1 MARLYS
7 FQGNHYLMLQCSNFA
22 DICRDNELTF
32 FTGVPD
38 STYKS
43 WMSFLEE
50 DHPEFTNVPTVN
62 ECEATAVAAGYHLAT
77 GKYPVIY
84 MQNSGFGKTVNP
96 LTSLCGPDIYRIPA
110 LLMIG
115 WRGEPGKPEA
125 HQHRQI
131 GRIMTDLLDLLD
143 VRHAIL
149 SEDTNEAREQV
160 REAVNYMKTE
170 NLPYALVI
178 RKGVFEPLEA
188 KPKRE
193 SDLMSREEA
202 IFAILEH
209 ITDED
214 ILVSTTGKTSRE
226 LHEACQDLGRTAQN
240 RFYNPGGMG
249 CAPSIALG
257 IALQKPTSK
266 VFTMDGDGALLMQM
280 GALATIGTQQPAN
293 FHHILFD
300 NHAHE
305 STGGQINN
313 SGAVDFRSLAKSCG
327 YKGALI
333 VHSKDELSAV
343 FPEFAKV
350 DGPVMLV
357 VKIRTGSRANLSRPE
372 EPLEI
377 KRKFMEHLERLS

>member
-1 MARLYS
+1 
-7 FQGNHYLMLQCSNFA
+7 MLRCNEFAEICKNF
-22 DICRDNELTF
+22 NLTF

-50 DHPEFTNVPTVN
+50 DHPGFTNVPTVN
-62 ECEATAVAAGYHLAT
+62 ECEATAVCAGYHLAT
-77 GKYPVIY
+77 GKFPVLY

-96 LTSLCGPDIYRIPA
+96 LTSLLGPDIYKIPA

-143 VRHAIL
+143 VRYSIL
-149 SEDTNEAREQV
+149 SDDAGEAANQIN
-160 REAVNYMKTE
+160 EAVNYMKIE
-170 NLPYALVI
+170 SQPYALVV

-188 KPKRE
+188 KPRPA

-202 IFAILEH
+202 IFAIMEH
-209 ITDED
+209 ISDED

-226 LHEACQDLGRTAQN
+226 LNEAYQQLERTTAN
-240 RFYNPGGMG
+240 KFYNPGAMG

-257 IALQKPTSK
+257 VALQKPHSR

-280 GALATIGTQQPAN
+280 GALATIGIQQPSN
-293 FHHILFD
+293 YYHILFD
-300 NHAHE
+300 NNAHE

-313 SGAVDFRSLAKSCG
+313 SDAVDFRALAKSCG
-327 YKGALI
+327 YKDATI
-333 VHSKDELSAV
+333 VRSKDALAEE
-343 FPEFAKV
+343 FPKFAEA

-357 VKIRTGSRANLSRPE
+357 VKIRTGSRPDLSRPE

-377 KRKFMEHLERLS
+377 KRKFMEHLDTLS

>member
-1 MARLYS
+1 
-7 FQGNHYLMLQCSNFA
+7 MLRCNEFA
-22 DICRDNELTF
+22 EMCKEFDLTF

-50 DHPEFTNVPTVN
+50 ENPGFTNVPTVN
-62 ECEATAVAAGYHLAT
+62 ECEAAAVGVGYHLST
-77 GKYPVIY
+77 GKFPVLY

-96 LTSLCGPDIYRIPA
+96 LTSLLGPDIYKIPA

-143 VRHAIL
+143 VRYCIL
-149 SEDTNEAREQV
+149 SKDVGEAASQIN
-160 REAVNYMKTE
+160 EAVNYMKSE
-170 NLPYALVI
+170 SHLYALVV

-188 KPKRE
+188 KQKPT

-202 IFAILEH
+202 ILAIMEH
-209 ITDED
+209 ISEKD

-226 LHEACQDLGRTAQN
+226 LNEAYQQLGRKTAN
-240 RFYNPGGMG
+240 KFYNPGAMG

-257 IALQKPTSK
+257 VALQKPNSR

-280 GALATIGTQQPAN
+280 GALATIGKQQPSN
-293 FHHILFD
+293 YHHILFD
-300 NHAHE
+300 NNAHE

-313 SGAVDFRSLAKSCG
+313 SDAVDFPALAKSCG
-327 YKGALI
+327 YKDATI
-333 VHSKDELSAV
+333 VRSKDELAEA
-343 FPEFAKV
+343 FPKFADA
-350 DGPVMLV
+350 DGPLMLV
-357 VKIRTGSRANLSRPE
+357 VKIRTGSRADLSRPE

-377 KRKFMEHLERLS
+377 KRKFMEHLDPLS